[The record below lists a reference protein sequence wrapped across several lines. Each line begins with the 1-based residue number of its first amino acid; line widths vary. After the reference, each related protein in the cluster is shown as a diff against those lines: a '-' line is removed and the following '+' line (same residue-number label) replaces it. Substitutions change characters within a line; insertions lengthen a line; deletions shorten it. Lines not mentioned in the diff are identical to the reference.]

1 MPAVSPVEGMASVLG
16 GPALLV
22 LAKVPQEA
30 ARLPGSHPW
39 DFGICITTW
48 ASVPLLDTLPTRSSV
63 QNLLSTACGGAAVS
77 LGDLGSSFSTT
88 P

>member
-1 MPAVSPVEGMASVLG
+1 MASLSG

-30 ARLPGSHPW
+30 VRLPGSHPW
-39 DFGICITTW
+39 DFGICVTTW
-48 ASVPLLDTLPTRSSV
+48 ALVPLLDALPTQSSG
-63 QNLLSTACGGAAVS
+63 QNLLSATCGGVAVT
-77 LGDLGSSFSTT
+77 LENLGSALSMT